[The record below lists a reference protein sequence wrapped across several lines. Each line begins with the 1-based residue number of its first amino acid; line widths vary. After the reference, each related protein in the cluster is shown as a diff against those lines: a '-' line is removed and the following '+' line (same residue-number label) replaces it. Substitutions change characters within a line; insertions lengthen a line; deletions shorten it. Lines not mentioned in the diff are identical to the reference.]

1 MEELKNELKYYD
13 EKAMYDQVIAEQ
25 DKRLAEQDER
35 LAEQDAI
42 IATLRSEL
50 QKLSGKAS

>member
-25 DKRLAEQDER
+25 DEK